1 MDILT
6 KINVDGVDYDI
17 APVASEN
24 QLGLIKIGTGLAMSE
39 DGSVYPNLGSGFSF
53 GEDKELVLKLGTG
66 LVINTGFGNKGEL
79 ILDIGF
85 LKSFIDNYLNL
96 DGGDETTTTST
107 STTTTTRTPPP
118 PIVDDTTTTTTTTTT
133 SAPN

>member
-66 LVINTGFGNKGEL
+66 LLINSGLGNKGEL
-79 ILDIGF
+79 MLDIGF
-85 LKSFIDNYLNL
+85 LESFIDNYLNL
-96 DGGDETTTTST
+96 DGGNETTTTST
-107 STTTTTRTPPP
+107 STTTTTRT

-133 SAPN
+133 SAP

>member
-66 LVINTGFGNKGEL
+66 LVINSGLGNKGEL
-79 ILDIGF
+79 MLDIGF
-85 LKSFIDNYLNL
+85 LRGFIDNYLNL
-96 DGGDETTTTST
+96 DGGNET
-107 STTTTTRTPPP
+107 TTTTTRTPPP

-133 SAPN
+133 SAP

>member
-66 LVINTGFGNKGEL
+66 LVINTDFGTKGEL
-79 ILDIGF
+79 MLDIGF
-85 LKSFIDNYLNL
+85 LKSFIDNYLEV
-96 DGGDETTTTST
+96 GYDETTTTST
-107 STTTTTRTPPP
+107 STTTTTRT

-133 SAPN
+133 SAP